1 MTEKLCEIIWFYL
14 YEIVEKTEAYSDRK
28 QIIGCQEPDTGTK
41 ELAFWSLSMMVGY
54 RNRYIQNL
62 LNYTLKFSKCYYIKF
77 YLNKDHR
84 KIGSLYLKYL
94 SYKSAYYIPIFKC
107 TII

>member
-1 MTEKLCEIIWFYL
+1 M
-14 YEIVEKTEAYSDRK
+14 V
-28 QIIGCQEPDTGTK
+28 
-41 ELAFWSLSMMVGY
+41 VGY
-54 RNRYIQNL
+54 GNRYIQNL

-77 YLNKDHR
+77 YLSTDHR
-84 KIGSLYLKYL
+84 KIDSLYLKYL